1 MNKKELHR
9 YRAELV
15 TLRDRLTEAVVRMSE
30 TVRTDAQPLGEH
42 DRHVSES
49 PDTELVLEQDEENI
63 RRQVVDALKR
73 VNEGTFG
80 LCQKC
85 GCQIG
90 FERLDAAPYASNC
103 VHCERVVEAVV

>member
-1 MNKKELHR
+1 MTKKELHR

-15 TLRDRLTEAVVRMSE
+15 KLRDRLTDAVVRMSE

-42 DRHVSES
+42 DHHVSES

-73 VNEGTFG
+73 VDEGTFG

-90 FERLDAAPYASNC
+90 FERLDAAPYAPYC
-103 VHCERVVEAVV
+103 VQCERVVEAVA